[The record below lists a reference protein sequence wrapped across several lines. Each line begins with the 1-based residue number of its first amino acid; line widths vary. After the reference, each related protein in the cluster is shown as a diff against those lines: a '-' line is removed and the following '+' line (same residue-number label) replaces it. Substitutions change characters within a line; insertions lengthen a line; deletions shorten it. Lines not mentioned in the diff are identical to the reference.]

1 MKLISDKRFL
11 RKLSNRDP
19 RAFELLVREFQGPI
33 FNLLFRM
40 LGNREEAEDL
50 AQEVFVTVFKKIDM
64 FRGESSI
71 SAWIYRVASNMCKNR
86 QKYLGCRYHNR
97 LSKTPLEEN
106 NIDNANS
113 FRTTGRISRP
123 DELLEGYQMEKLLQK
138 AISEL
143 DEEPRLILVL
153 RDIQGVSYE
162 DIATITGLPL
172 GTVKSRLHRA
182 RMSLKEKISAHLRS
196 G

>member
-1 MKLISDKRFL
+1 MKLIFDKRFL

-50 AQEVFVTVFKKIDM
+50 AQEVFVTVFKKIHT

-86 QKYLGCRYHNR
+86 QKYLGRRYHNR
-97 LSKTPLEEN
+97 PSKTAIEEN
-106 NIDNANS
+106 NIDDPNS

-123 DELLEGYQMEKLLQK
+123 DELLEGYQMEKLLQQ

-143 DEEPRLILVL
+143 EEEPRLILVL

-162 DIATITGLPL
+162 DIATITALPL

-182 RMSLKEKISAHLRS
+182 RMSLKEKISAHLR
-196 G
+196 